1 MVNLTEDGNHT
12 SIQDFVCTPHF
23 NGRYQT
29 IIVSTL
35 NALLAITA
43 FLENALLIAVLPK
56 VSSLHPPS
64 KLLLARRGQTTPQM
78 FHEGSICFFHIF
90 LNQVWQMSFDCCPVH
105 FQLEVVTK
113 CQIMTS

>member
-1 MVNLTEDGNHT
+1 MSLTVWLGEEWKCSAALVGLDLVLGV
-12 SIQDFVCTPHF
+12 SIVRQC
-23 NGRYQT
+23 
-29 IIVSTL
+29 SL
-35 NALLAITA
+35 NRS
-43 FLENALLIAVLPK
+43 FL
-56 VSSLHPPS
+56 S
-64 KLLLARRGQTTPQM
+64 RRGQTTPQM